1 VRKLLN
7 NRPKDNIE
15 DTAERRLQSEK
26 QRFLAR
32 VILKQN
38 IYDNPGFFKGY
49 RRMREKGDSLN
60 EMVEQ
65 LAMLSLLPEVKG
77 MAVLDLGCGTGELS
91 RRIKALG
98 AHQVTATDI
107 SANMLEIARQDN
119 PQGITFEQRAME
131 DLKFKPQTF
140 DLVVSSLA
148 LHYVAD
154 LAEISWKIYDWLK
167 PSGTFLFSVEH
178 PVLTSSQGIH
188 RGWVKDQ
195 SGNKLCWP
203 VDNYSEEGMRESHWF
218 VEGVIKYHRTLS
230 AILNSLIDAGFVI
243 KKILEPKAT
252 AADEANWPELKEAGR
267 RPPFLIVKAVK

>member
-1 VRKLLN
+1 
-7 NRPKDNIE
+7 
-15 DTAERRLQSEK
+15 
-26 QRFLAR
+26 
-32 VILKQN
+32 LKQN

-49 RRMREKGDSLN
+49 RRMREKGAGLN

-65 LAMLSLLPEVKG
+65 LAMLSLLPDVKD
-77 MAVLDLGCGTGELS
+77 MSVLDLGCGTGDLA

-98 AHQVTATDI
+98 ARQVTGIDI

-119 PQGITFEQRAME
+119 PQGITFEERAIE
-131 DLKFKPQTF
+131 DLKYKPQTF

-154 LAEISWKIYDWLK
+154 LGEVTWKIYEWLK
-167 PSGTFLFSVEH
+167 PSGTFLFSIEH

-195 SGNKLCWP
+195 VGNKLCWP
-203 VDNYSEEGMRESHWF
+203 VDSYSEEGIRESHWF

-230 AILNSLIDAGFVI
+230 TILNSLIDAGFTI
-243 KKILEPKAT
+243 KKLQEPKAT
-252 AADEANWPELKEAGR
+252 EADEAAWPELKEAAR